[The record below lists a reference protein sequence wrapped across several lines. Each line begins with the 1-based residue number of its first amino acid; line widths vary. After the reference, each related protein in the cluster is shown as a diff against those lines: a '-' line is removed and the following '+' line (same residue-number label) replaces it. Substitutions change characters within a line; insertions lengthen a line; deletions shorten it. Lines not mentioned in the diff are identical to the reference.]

1 MKRLLPILLLL
12 TIAAPLSAQRIN
24 LDFPGLAERADEVI
38 DVTLDAQMLRIASRF
53 FSGGDREERAMRDMV
68 QKLEGI
74 YVKSYTF
81 RGENGYDRALV
92 DRVRGQLGPSW
103 KRIVTVKS
111 KTRENVEVYTDMRG
125 EDVRGLVVISA
136 EPREFTIVNIV
147 GPIDLDRLADLRGLG
162 VPKIEVDREK
172 RERKEQ

>member
-1 MKRLLPILLLL
+1 MKRLLPILLLIS
-12 TIAAPLSAQRIN
+12 IAAPLSAQRIN

-38 DVTLDAQMLRIASRF
+38 DVTLDAQMLKIASRF
-53 FSGGDREERAMRDMV
+53 LSGGDREERAVREMV

-74 YVKSYTF
+74 YVKSYSF
-81 RGENGYDRALV
+81 KGENAYDRALV
-92 DRVRGQLGPSW
+92 DRVRGQLGSSW

-136 EPREFTIVNIV
+136 EPRELTIVNIV
-147 GPIDLDRLADLRGLG
+147 GPIDLDKIAELRGLG
-162 VPKIEVDREK
+162 VPRIEIEREK
-172 RERKEQ
+172 RERKDQ